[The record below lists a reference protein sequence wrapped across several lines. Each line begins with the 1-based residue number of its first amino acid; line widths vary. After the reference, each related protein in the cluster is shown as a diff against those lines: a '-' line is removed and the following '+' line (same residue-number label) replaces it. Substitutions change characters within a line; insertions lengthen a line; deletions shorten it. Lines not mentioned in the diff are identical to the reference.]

1 MSWSVV
7 LTFLRHEL
15 RMVYRDTR
23 TILLSVVLPIAL
35 MPLLLVAVQALTE
48 RRESAFQDTIFSYA
62 VTGSR
67 ADWARDAL
75 LSGAGDRLR
84 EAPVADP
91 LQALEEDQ
99 VDVVVQALSGGEAD
113 AEDKNRTLEPAPPL
127 TPTTAARRLP
137 GVPVVRIL
145 FRADQNRSIRARQEI
160 EDRLVSIRRD
170 RIDETFQQAGF
181 PLPSEQILQIESVNR
196 ATDAE
201 VTGAMVGPYVTALLV
216 LLLLG
221 GGSVAAMDILAGEKE
236 RGSME
241 TLLTTAARPREIV
254 AAKQVT
260 VLLVAVGI
268 AVIQVVNILLYV
280 TLRLVELPENF
291 QLAIPPAGLAALL
304 VCFVPLAT
312 LLAAVL
318 LAVSGRSSSYKEA
331 QLLYFPVFVVCV
343 ALGCTGVLP
352 EVELRSVIAMVPLA
366 NVGVAVREVFIG
378 HYDWPMLLVAAAVN
392 LGVAGFLVSFTARSL
407 TSEELIKGPG
417 QGGREESFSRA
428 VLTWFAV
435 MAAALVV
442 IPPNL
447 EVLAGLTGQVLF
459 NQLVI
464 FLGAPLLMVWLYR
477 LDPTQAFALRP
488 VQPPVWLAVLLLI
501 PACQLAS
508 VGVVK
513 LTEHIL
519 PIPTKMLEEM
529 AKMLVPEGVGPLQ
542 LVFLIAVLPGI
553 CEELAFRGTLLYG
566 LRRRLRPLWLVLA
579 VGAIFGAFHF
589 SYFRVIPTGFTGTIL
604 AAVAVLT
611 GSIFPGIVI
620 HIGNNALAVWA
631 FRNHVALDQLPGWV
645 YLVAMVAIGVAFGIL
660 WRSRTLYP
668 GLLGVSSPKPPEKP
682 SA

>member
-1 MSWSVV
+1 MSWAVV

-35 MPLLLVAVQALTE
+35 MPLLLVSVQALNE
-48 RRESAFQDTIFSYA
+48 RRATAYEDTIFSYA

-67 ADWARDAL
+67 AEWAREAL
-75 LSGAGDRLR
+75 RSGPGDRLR
-84 EAPVADP
+84 EAPVASP
-91 LQALEEDQ
+91 IEALEDDQ
-99 VDVVVQALSGGEAD
+99 VDVVVEALSGEEAD
-113 AEDKNRTLEPAPPL
+113 AEPTPATAEPPHPL

-145 FRADQNRSIRARQEI
+145 FQADQNRSIQARQEL
-160 EDRLVSIRRD
+160 EDRLVDLRNEL
-170 RIDETFQQAGF
+170 IDHGFGEAGF
-181 PLPSEQILQIESVNR
+181 TVPAERIFQVETVNR
-196 ATDAE
+196 ASDAE

-254 AAKQVT
+254 AAKQLA
-260 VLLVAVGI
+260 VLLVGVAI
-268 AVIQVVNILLYV
+268 ALIQVVNILLYV
-280 TLRLVELPENF
+280 TLRLIELPENF
-291 QLAIPPAGLAALL
+291 QLAIPPSGLAALVL
-304 VCFVPLAT
+304 CFVPLAT

-352 EVELRSVIAMVPLA
+352 EVELRSVIAVVPLA

-378 HYDWPMLLVAAAVN
+378 HYDWLMLGVAAAVN
-392 LGVAGFLVSFTARSL
+392 LAGAAVLVWLTARGL
-407 TSEELIKGPG
+407 TSEELIKSPE

-442 IPPNL
+442 IPPNV

-464 FLGAPLLMVWLYR
+464 FLGAPLLMVWVYR
-477 LDPTQAFALRP
+477 LDPVQAFALRP
-488 VQPPVWLAVLLLI
+488 VQAPVWLAVLLLI
-501 PACQLAS
+501 PACQIAS

-513 LTEHIL
+513 LTERVL
-519 PIPTKMLEEM
+519 PIPTRMLEEM

-566 LRRRLRPLWLVLA
+566 LRRRLRPVWLVLA

-604 AAVAVLT
+604 SGVAVLT
-611 GSIFPGIVI
+611 GSVLPGIVV

-631 FRNHVALDQLPGWV
+631 FRNHVALDQLPPWV
-645 YLVAMVAIGVAFGIL
+645 YLVALAAIAVAFGIL
-660 WRSRTLYP
+660 WRARTPYP
-668 GLLGVSSPKPPEKP
+668 GLLTR
-682 SA
+682 